1 MTSIRRWL
9 LGWLIC
15 GLAAASGIAAF
26 GIFHTARE
34 EANELFDYELRTVA
48 LSLPLNL
55 ETAETL
61 DRKTSG
67 FEGIS
72 DDRILI
78 EIWDTGGTLIY
89 HSRVSPVLARLP
101 AGIRTIE
108 RGETH
113 WRVFGLQ
120 QPSRFIQVAQP
131 VSIREALALHL
142 ALHTLWPLGLLMPV
156 TIVLVL
162 FVVARGLAPIGG
174 LSRSLATRSLDSLE
188 PLRLDGKV
196 PVEIRP
202 LVDALND
209 LLQRLNAASQT
220 QRTFIADAAHELR
233 SPLAALKLQLQ
244 AASNNGTL
252 KDDGQTIERIDT
264 RLNRIIRLVQQLL
277 TLAREDAHPA
287 SEAESVSLR
296 RIGEQAVSDFSLLAE
311 QRQIDLGLEFR
322 HPVTRDDSCDV
333 LADPHGVS
341 VLLNNLIDNA
351 IRYTP
356 QGGRVDVVL
365 CLTAERLGFDVVDSG
380 PGIPERELERV
391 LDRFYRGEH
400 TKGTG
405 SGLGLA
411 IAARIAQRQQLK
423 ITLANNV
430 DGAGL
435 TVSIRGFVGPGG
447 RNLSTNG

>member
-48 LSLPLNL
+48 LSLPSNL
-55 ETAETL
+55 ETAETVE
-61 DRKTSG
+61 RQGSE

-78 EIWDTGGTLIY
+78 EIWDKGGSLVY
-89 HSRVSPVLARLP
+89 HSRLSPVLARLP

-108 RGETH
+108 RGEAH
-113 WRVFGLQ
+113 WRVLGLQ
-120 QPSRFIQVAQP
+120 QPDRFVQVAQP
-131 VSIREALALHL
+131 VSVREALALHL
-142 ALHTLWPLGLLMPV
+142 ALHTLWPLGLSMPV

-188 PLRLDGKV
+188 PLRLDGQV

-209 LLQRLNAASQT
+209 LLQRLNAASQA

-277 TLAREDAHPA
+277 TLAREDANPA
-287 SEAESVSLR
+287 NEGVSVSLR
-296 RIGEQAVSDFSLLAE
+296 KIGEQAVSDFSLLAE
-311 QRQIDLGLEFR
+311 QKQIDLGLEFR
-322 HPVTRDDSCDV
+322 HPVTQDNPCDA

-365 CLTAERLGFDVVDSG
+365 CLTGERLGFDVVDTG
-380 PGIPERELERV
+380 PGIPERELGRV

-411 IAARIAQRQQLK
+411 IAARIAQRQQL
-423 ITLANNV
+423 TLQLANNV
-430 DGAGL
+430 DAAGL
-435 TVSIRGFVGPGG
+435 TVSVRGFIRPGG
-447 RNLSTNG
+447 SNAAAR